1 MKVDDSTWSWQ
12 AFLDAF
18 FAPQS
23 STSWVLHLF
32 LVLLATAGTVFVWR
46 RLHQRAMLRV
56 ERSTNPWDDVLWKSL
71 KEPVTWGIWV
81 AGVSVAA
88 LVVRADLSPV
98 WVSWLG
104 TLRGVGFVVLLT
116 WFAWR
121 LIGNLE
127 ALWLTRAAEGNG
139 HERMDA
145 TTATAIAKLLRA
157 STAITAILTLLQTF
171 NVDISAVL
179 AFGGLGGLAVGMA
192 AKDLIANF
200 FGGLTIYLDKP
211 FKVGDWIRSPDR
223 QIEGTVEYIGW
234 RQTRI
239 RTFDKRPLYIPNAT
253 FTQIAVE
260 NPSRMTHR
268 RIYETFGLRYQ
279 DARVLEKV
287 VNEVRDYLRKHDDL
301 ATDQTLIV
309 NVNEFA
315 DSSVNFFVYCFT
327 KTTDWVTY
335 HRIKEQV
342 LLDILK
348 IIHKH
353 GADVAF
359 PTRTVQIEGSG
370 MAHMAGKQGPE
381 G

>member
-1 MKVDDSTWSWQ
+1 
-12 AFLDAF
+12 
-18 FAPQS
+18 
-23 STSWVLHLF
+23 
-32 LVLLATAGTVFVWR
+32 
-46 RLHQRAMLRV
+46 
-56 ERSTNPWDDVLWKSL
+56 
-71 KEPVTWGIWV
+71 
-81 AGVSVAA
+81 
-88 LVVRADLSPV
+88 
-98 WVSWLG
+98 
-104 TLRGVGFVVLLT
+104 
-116 WFAWR
+116 
-121 LIGNLE
+121 
-127 ALWLTRAAEGNG
+127 
-139 HERMDA
+139 MDA